1 MKTESKFDTYFKYAV
16 LALLVLVMFQT
27 CGTKGKMKSM
37 QKDIDSLTVLVK
49 NVPTKNDLK
58 IEGLQN
64 EKRMI
69 QSTDRKLI
77 DVKRQ
82 TEIETEISK
91 LQNKK

>member
-1 MKTESKFDTYFKYAV
+1 MNTTSKFDTYFKYV
-16 LALLVLVMFQT
+16 TLALLVLVMFQT
-27 CGTKGKMKSM
+27 CGTKGKMKII

-49 NVPTKNDLK
+49 QVPTKNDLK

-82 TEIETEISK
+82 TEIETEIFK